1 MRQTRA
7 VEIGTGLFVMFG
19 FAALLFMVMQITN
32 ERVGGKSEGYALTAK
47 FDQIGGLKEGAPVSM
62 AGVLVGRVTG
72 IAFDSS
78 DYRALVH
85 LSIDPQYNQIPDDSD
100 AAIFTQGL
108 LGNQYIGISAGGSET
123 YFKEGDQI
131 QFTQS
136 AIVLEN
142 LISKFLFSMAGK
154 NGKDE
159 AEETT
164 PPAEEKPK

>member
-7 VEIGTGLFVMFG
+7 VEIGTGLFVLFG
-19 FAALLFMVMQITN
+19 IAALLFMVTQITS
-32 ERVGGKSEGYALTAK
+32 ERVGVQREGYVLTAK
-47 FDQIGGLKEGAPVSM
+47 FDQIGGLKVGAPVSM

-72 IAFDSS
+72 IAFDSN

-85 LSIDPQYNQIPDDSD
+85 LRIDPQYHQIPDDSD

-123 YFKEGDQI
+123 YFKEGDRI
-131 QFTQS
+131 EFTQS

-154 NGKDE
+154 NDQDE
-159 AEETT
+159 ADET

>member
-7 VEIGTGLFVMFG
+7 VEIGTGLFVLFG

-32 ERVGGKSEGYALTAK
+32 ERVSGRRDGYALTAK
-47 FDQIGGLKEGAPVSM
+47 FDQIGGLKVGAPVSM
-62 AGVLVGRVTG
+62 AGVLIGRVTG
-72 IAFDSS
+72 IAFDNS
-78 DYRALVH
+78 DYKALVN

-123 YFKEGDQI
+123 YFKQGDRI

-159 AEETT
+159 AAET
-164 PPAEEKPK
+164 PPAEEKAK

>member
-7 VEIGTGLFVMFG
+7 VEIGTGLFVLLG

-32 ERVGGKSEGYALTAK
+32 ERVGARAEGYALTAK
-47 FDQIGGLKEGAPVSM
+47 FDQIGGLKVGAPVSM

-72 IAFDSS
+72 IAFDSN

-85 LSIDPQYNQIPDDSD
+85 LRIDPQYEQIPDDSD

-123 YFKEGDQI
+123 YFKEGDRI
-131 QFTQS
+131 EFTQS

-154 NGKDE
+154 NDEDE
-159 AEETT
+159 AAEAA
-164 PPAEEKPK
+164 PAEDKPK